1 MKEFFQMQTT
11 VKLRKPDMPISK
23 DKVKDMISIL
33 ELSQRYS
40 PKIRENVRRPLI
52 ICPFHQDKNLGACR
66 IYTDTNTF
74 KCESCGAHGDML
86 KLASGYLGIPTSNM
100 NELLEK
106 LISEFGI
113 IRENVLVDY
122 TPGTKSK
129 LKPIE
134 RLSPEEYKELLH
146 EDHFKVP
153 CKYSELDYGDG
164 EIDYVPCEYTT
175 YYYRTL
181 AVKDPKFHDWVIC
194 TVSRIYW
201 LRYSQMLNFC
211 QCNGYSL
218 FADVIENKLKLS
230 LNLLLKGL
238 TNKSLYRPELKL
250 RNELLAEELSLQPL
264 SA

>member
-1 MKEFFQMQTT
+1 MAARLAAVEQEYKETADEKAKSIIALAIQRCAADSVAEATVSVVDLPNDEMKGRIIGREGRNIRSIETLTGVDLVIDDTPEAIT
-11 VKLRKPDMPISK
+11 VSCFDP
-23 DKVKDMISIL
+23 
-33 ELSQRYS
+33 
-40 PKIRENVRRPLI
+40 VRREI
-52 ICPFHQDKNLGACR
+52 AR
-66 IYTDTNTF
+66 
-74 KCESCGAHGDML
+74 
-86 KLASGYLGIPTSNM
+86 LA
-100 NELLEK
+100 LEK

-181 AVKDPKFHDWVIC
+181 AVKDPEFHDWVIC

-250 RNELLAEELSLQPL
+250 RNELLAEEFSLQPL

>member
-1 MKEFFQMQTT
+1 MKEI
-11 VKLRKPDMPISK
+11 VKMKSSVRHRKPDMPISK

-40 PKIRENVRRPLI
+40 PQIRENVRRPLI
-52 ICPFHQDKNLGACR
+52 ICPFHQDKSLGSCR

-86 KLASGYLGIPTSNM
+86 KLASGYLGIPISSM
-100 NELLEK
+100 NELLET

-122 TPGTKSK
+122 TPGVQRTP
-129 LKPIE
+129 KPVE
-134 RLSPEEYKELLH
+134 RLTPEEYKELLH

-153 CKYSELDYGDG
+153 SKYGELDFGDG
-164 EIDYVPCEYTT
+164 EIDYYPCEYAT

-181 AVKDPKFHDWVIC
+181 AVKDPEFHDWVIC

-211 QCNGYSL
+211 QNQGYSL
-218 FADVIENKLKLS
+218 FAEVIEDKLKNAS
-230 LNLLLKGL
+230 KLLLKGL

-250 RNELLAEELSLQPL
+250 RNELLAEELALQPL

>member
-1 MKEFFQMQTT
+1 MKEEFKMQTT
-11 VKLRKPDMPISK
+11 LKRRKPDMPISK

-66 IYTDTNTF
+66 IYPDTNTF

-86 KLASGYLGIPTSNM
+86 KLASGYLGIPTSSM

-113 IRENVLVDY
+113 VRENVLVDY
-122 TPGTKSK
+122 SPGTKSK
-129 LKPIE
+129 PKPVE
-134 RLSPEEYKELLH
+134 RLTPEEYEELLQ

-153 CKYSELDYGDG
+153 CKYSELEYGDG

-181 AVKDPKFHDWVIC
+181 AVKDPEFHDWVIC

-201 LRYSQMLNFC
+201 LRYAHMLNFC
-211 QCNGYSL
+211 QCKGYGL
-218 FADVIENKLKLS
+218 FADVIEEKLKLS
-230 LNLLLKGL
+230 LKLLLKGL
-238 TNKSLYRPELKL
+238 TDKSLYRPELKL

>member
-1 MKEFFQMQTT
+1 
-11 VKLRKPDMPISK
+11 
-23 DKVKDMISIL
+23 
-33 ELSQRYS
+33 
-40 PKIRENVRRPLI
+40 
-52 ICPFHQDKNLGACR
+52 
-66 IYTDTNTF
+66 
-74 KCESCGAHGDML
+74 ML

-129 LKPIE
+129 PKPIE

-181 AVKDPKFHDWVIC
+181 AVKDPEFHDWVIC

-230 LNLLLKGL
+230 LNLLLKRAFSRRIIPTTFIGIRQGAA
-238 TNKSLYRPELKL
+238 KRGCPV
-250 RNELLAEELSLQPL
+250 LLFSHFTKIFHIVY
-264 SA
+264 